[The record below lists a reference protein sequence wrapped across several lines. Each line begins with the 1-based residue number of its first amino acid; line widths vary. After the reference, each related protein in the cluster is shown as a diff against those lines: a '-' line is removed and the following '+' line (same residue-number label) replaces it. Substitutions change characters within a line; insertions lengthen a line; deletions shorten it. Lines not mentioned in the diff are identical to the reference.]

1 MVFSSNLD
9 DCDQVTVSC
18 ERFRKVVPQC
28 NTVVYVKRSVCALPE
43 IRADMTRTSLVD
55 GITPF
60 CFTCA
65 NNIQLVCGNAKRQK
79 IYIRAFERVNFYLSE
94 ASTPVAT
101 LQGFTALCIT
111 TALRTSWVLG
121 LAIATANTASSE

>member
-1 MVFSSNLD
+1 MHAED
-9 DCDQVTVSC
+9 
-18 ERFRKVVPQC
+18 RQC
-28 NTVVYVKRSVCALPE
+28 HLYVIVLSQQNREGLGDLQRNSVYQPLPE
-43 IRADMTRTSLVD
+43 INSVRADMTRTSLVD

-65 NNIQLVCGNAKRQK
+65 DNIRLVCGKCKETENETK
-79 IYIRAFERVNFYLSE
+79 FYLSE